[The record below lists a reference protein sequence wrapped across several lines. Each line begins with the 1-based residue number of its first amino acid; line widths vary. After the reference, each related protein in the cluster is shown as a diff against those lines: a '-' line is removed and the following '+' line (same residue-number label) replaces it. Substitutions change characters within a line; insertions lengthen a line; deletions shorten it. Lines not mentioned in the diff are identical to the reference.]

1 MMHDP
6 KVIAVK
12 GEKSHKY
19 RIPSLIDD
27 DFAYLIESVNEHK
40 KKRDLIASESV
51 GGIIVIC
58 YFQ

>member
-1 MMHDP
+1 MKHDP

-40 KKRDLIASESV
+40 KNEISLRV
-51 GGIIVIC
+51 NR
-58 YFQ
+58 

>member
-1 MMHDP
+1 MKHDP

-40 KKRDLIASESV
+40 KRDLIASESV